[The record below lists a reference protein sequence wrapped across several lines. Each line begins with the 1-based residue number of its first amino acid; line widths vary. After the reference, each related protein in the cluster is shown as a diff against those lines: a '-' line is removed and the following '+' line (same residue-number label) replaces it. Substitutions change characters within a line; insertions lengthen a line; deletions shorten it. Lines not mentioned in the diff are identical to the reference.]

1 MIMKKSGSYSKEEY
15 FHRMTEGVSSSS
27 MKNIGFSEDVCIHYL
42 NCLEGWKTKCKN
54 LHWAAPNLNIHEKL
68 DEFLSV
74 LCEYQDALAEG
85 YMGIFSKMR
94 PDAIEPEKCSALNA
108 KEFIEIVRERTL
120 KFNSEIPDESKYA
133 GIKSDNDT
141 FIQNI
146 NKFVYLFGLCDF

>member
-1 MIMKKSGSYSKEEY
+1 MKTKSGSYSKYGFMKELNEEVGIER
-15 FHRMTEGVSSSS
+15 FPEVSITDDLFI
-27 MKNIGFSEDVCIHYL
+27 NYL
-42 NCLEGWKTKCKN
+42 NQIEGWKTKCKN

-133 GIKSDNDT
+133 GIKSDNDA
-141 FIQNI
+141 FVQNI
-146 NKFVYLFGLCDF
+146 NKFVYLFGLCG